1 MRRFIFL
8 LLLLVLPLSHARP
21 LLIGTT
27 TQNPPFNSLAD
38 KNDHFYGFD
47 MDIMSEICLRIH
59 RTCQFT
65 PMVFNQLFSAL
76 KGEKIDLAIAA
87 IIITP
92 SREEEF
98 LFSLPYL
105 SSNAQFMTISKSS
118 ISAGK
123 DIINKRIGTRL
134 GTPFKELAEDMYG
147 EKVNVKNLPDIPD
160 LLDGLNNGSL
170 DIVLM
175 DAEAAQN
182 WYANNSKIYKLIGSP
197 IPVGNGYG
205 IMANL
210 YAHKLLSEIN
220 QALLSIESDGTYLKI
235 YSRYFSD

>member
-1 MRRFIFL
+1 MRPFIFL
-8 LLLLVLPLSHARP
+8 ILLFVMPLSDARP

-27 TQNPPFNSLAD
+27 SQNPPFNSLAD
-38 KNDHFYGFD
+38 NRDHFYGFD
-47 MDIMSEICLRIH
+47 IDIMSEICRRIH
-59 RTCQFT
+59 QTCTYT
-65 PMVFNQLFSAL
+65 PMVFNKLFSAL
-76 KGEKIDLAIAA
+76 KAEKIDLAVAA

-92 SREEEF
+92 TREEEF

-105 SSNAQFMTISKSS
+105 SSNAQFMALNKSAISSVKELV
-118 ISAGK
+118 
-123 DIINKRIGTRL
+123 NKRIGTRI

-147 EKVNVKNLPDIPD
+147 DKIHINDVPDVPN
-160 LLDGLNNGSL
+160 LLDGLNNGTL
-170 DIVLM
+170 DVVLM

-210 YAHKLLSEIN
+210 YQHKLLSEIN
-220 QALLSIESDGTYLKI
+220 QALLGMESDGTYLKI
-235 YSRYFSD
+235 YSQYFSD